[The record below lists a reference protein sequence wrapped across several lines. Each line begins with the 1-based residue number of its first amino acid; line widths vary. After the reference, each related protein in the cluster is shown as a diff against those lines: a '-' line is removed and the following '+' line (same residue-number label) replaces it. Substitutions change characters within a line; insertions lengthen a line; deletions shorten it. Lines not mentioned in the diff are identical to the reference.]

1 VQTANFDANDFNDRA
16 QQKAD
21 EGLLVKFFVKAIPD
35 TVATAEQGRPI
46 FMDVEYI
53 DIRIPGKRDSI
64 CRAARM
70 SDIER
75 FRAHY
80 DAFKNR
86 TALSPELVGTPLIEW
101 PLMTRSQAE
110 EMAFANVKTVEQL
123 VAMSDGAASNFMGL
137 QSLRAKAREW
147 LIIAKEG
154 KAAADMKSELEKR
167 DEEINTLKAQMK
179 ELLAQKPKP
188 TVRKK
193 RASKKKTAKKE

>member
-1 VQTANFDANDFNDRA
+1 
-16 QQKAD
+16 
-21 EGLLVKFFVKAIPD
+21 
-35 TVATAEQGRPI
+35 
-46 FMDVEYI
+46 MDVEYI

-137 QSLRAKAREW
+137 QSLRVKAREW
-147 LIIAKEG
+147 LKIAKEG
-154 KAAADMKSELEKR
+154 KAAADLKSELEKR